1 MTMNVDDAMS
11 AKTSL
16 EAMMPYRILLQSA
29 LDLSGGTHTFEDVV
43 EAVDEGLMQFWPA
56 SESCLVTQLIVYP
69 QVKAIHIFLAA
80 GNLEQIKDFDESL
93 DDFARQLDAEFIT
106 LSGRK
111 GWQRTLKDIGYQT
124 SHVTMYKE
132 VSNVD
137 G

>member
-1 MTMNVDDAMS
+1 MNVKDAMG

-16 EAMMPYRILLQSA
+16 EAMMPYRLLLQSA

-56 SESCLVTQLIVYP
+56 SESCLVTQLVVYP
-69 QVKAIHIFLAA
+69 QVRAVHIFLAA

-93 DDFARQLDAEFIT
+93 DDFARQLDANFIT

-111 GWQRTLKDIGYQT
+111 GWQRTLKDIGYET

-132 VSNVD
+132 VPNVD

>member
-1 MTMNVDDAMS
+1 MNVKDAMG

-16 EAMMPYRILLQSA
+16 EAMMPYRLLLQSA

-56 SESCLVTQLIVYP
+56 SESCLVTQLVVYP
-69 QVKAIHIFLAA
+69 QVRAVHIFLAA

-93 DDFARQLDAEFIT
+93 DDFARQLDADFIT

-111 GWQRTLKDIGYQT
+111 GWQKTLKDIGYET

-132 VSNVD
+132 VPNVD

>member
-1 MTMNVDDAMS
+1 MNVKDAMG

-16 EAMMPYRILLQSA
+16 EAMLPYRLLLQSA

-56 SESCLVTQLIVYP
+56 SESCLVTQLVVYP
-69 QVKAIHIFLAA
+69 QVRAVHIFLAA

-93 DDFARQLDAEFIT
+93 DDFARQLDANFIT

-111 GWQRTLKDIGYQT
+111 GWQRTLKDIGYET

-132 VSNVD
+132 VPNVD

>member
-1 MTMNVDDAMS
+1 
-11 AKTSL
+11 
-16 EAMMPYRILLQSA
+16 MPYRILLQSA

-93 DDFARQLDAEFIT
+93 DDFARQLDADFIT

-124 SHVTMYKE
+124 SHVTMFKE
-132 VSNVD
+132 VQNVD

>member
-1 MTMNVDDAMS
+1 
-11 AKTSL
+11 
-16 EAMMPYRILLQSA
+16 MPYRILLQSA

-69 QVKAIHIFLAA
+69 QVRAIHIFLAA

-132 VSNVD
+132 VPNVD